1 MTERIGSGAA
11 ASPAAESERVAKLEA
26 EVRKL
31 HTVLDGV
38 EAYVYMKD
46 REGRY
51 TFANRK
57 VCEFFGRS
65 LDDVVGRTDRDFWA
79 PETAAKIAEADAM
92 VIATGEAA
100 AIEELNCSASDA
112 TPRIFLSQKS
122 PLRDAAGQ
130 LVGMCGISTDITER
144 KQQLRALES
153 TTALL
158 QTVLNNLDAFVYMK
172 DPELRFLYVNDKTA
186 ALFGQ
191 PIEAIVGRTNHEV
204 LPREIA
210 DHFSATDR
218 KVFAEGQKQVM
229 EEMSVGAD
237 GRTHYYWSHKI
248 PLFRGEQAYAYL
260 GFSTDI
266 TELHETREE
275 LRRLA
280 MTDALTGLYNRRYF
294 MEAAEREFRE
304 AQRYREALSLI
315 SIDIDHFKWVNDAH
329 GHPVG
334 DEILT
339 RIAHLLAE
347 HARKS
352 DLLARIGGEEFLLL
366 LPHTALDAAST
377 LAERIRQ
384 MIADCRFEGHWSG
397 CIQPTIS
404 LGVTTQLEGD
414 AGSPAHPCRP
424 GAVRGQGLR
433 TQPRVRHCWRAGC
446 LPAAGSRL
454 RRCLTGGAS
463 AGLLTASSP
472 SRNSSCRGAGW

>member
-1 MTERIGSGAA
+1 MTERIVSGAA
-11 ASPAAESERVAKLEA
+11 MDGREALDRVATLEA

-51 TFANRK
+51 TFANGK
-57 VCEFFGRS
+57 VCELFGRS
-65 LDDVVGRTDRDFWA
+65 LDGIVGKTDRDFWDA
-79 PETAAKIAEADAM
+79 ETAARIAAADAT
-92 VIATGEAA
+92 VIDTGEAA
-100 AIEELNCSASDA
+100 AIEEVNRPAGA
-112 TPRIFLSQKS
+112 EAARIFLSQKS
-122 PLRDAAGQ
+122 PLRDAAGN

-144 KQQLRALES
+144 KQQLMTLES

-158 QTVLNNLDAFVYMK
+158 HTVLNNLDAFVYMK
-172 DPELRFLYVNDKTA
+172 DLELRFLYVNDKTA
-186 ALFGQ
+186 ALFGK

-204 LPREIA
+204 LPHDIA

-218 KVFAEGQKQVM
+218 KVFAEGRKQVM
-229 EEMSVGAD
+229 EETSVGAD

-248 PLFRGEQAYAYL
+248 PLFQGGQAYAYL

-304 AQRYREALSLI
+304 AQRYGEALSLI

-334 DEILT
+334 DEILS
-339 RIAHLLAE
+339 RIARELAE

-366 LPHTALDAAST
+366 LPHTPLDAASA

-384 MIADCRFEGHWSG
+384 MIAACRFEGHWQG

-404 LGVTTQLEGD
+404 LGVSTQLAGDETLEGLLIRAD
-414 AGSPAHPCRP
+414 RALYLAKANGRN
-424 GAVRGQGLR
+424 
-433 TQPRVRHCWRAGC
+433 RVCVLASG
-446 LPAAGSRL
+446 PAACMPPDL
-454 RRCLTGGAS
+454 VCDDA
-463 AGLLTASSP
+463 
-472 SRNSSCRGAGW
+472 